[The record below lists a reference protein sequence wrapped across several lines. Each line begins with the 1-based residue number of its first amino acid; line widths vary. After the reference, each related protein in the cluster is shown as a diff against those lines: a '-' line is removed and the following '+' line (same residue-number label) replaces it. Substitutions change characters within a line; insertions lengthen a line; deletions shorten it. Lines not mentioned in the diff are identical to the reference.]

1 MILNEMAISRQQA
14 LSVVDSYVV
23 EYSNHLLKCIIFK
36 NTTNTL
42 NHWISEISNY
52 FNEINN
58 IKIKPDNKK
67 MREDYLY
74 DYFFLA
80 SGDVEDDYSIIVKAF
95 QLKEG
100 KKYPKFKITKE
111 LIEEIYN
118 TFLDFANYFAPILS
132 RKNNYNKN
140 WFQLKILEYFNT
152 KYGE

>member
-80 SGDVEDDYSIIVKAF
+80 SGVI
-95 QLKEG
+95 
-100 KKYPKFKITKE
+100 FKNSSNKINEITKTN
-111 LIEEIYN
+111 N
-118 TFLDFANYFAPILS
+118 TKANYDDVW
-132 RKNNYNKN
+132 NKT
-140 WFQLKILEYFNT
+140 KASHYFTSFSSNFLISFH
-152 KYGE
+152 EASLV